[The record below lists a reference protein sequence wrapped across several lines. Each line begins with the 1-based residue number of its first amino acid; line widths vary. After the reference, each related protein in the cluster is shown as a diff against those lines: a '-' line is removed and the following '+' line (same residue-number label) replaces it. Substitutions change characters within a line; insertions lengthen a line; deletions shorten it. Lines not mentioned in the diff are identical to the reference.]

1 MIDLKC
7 TDVRALPGDCAFLID
22 DGKTAVFILEKII
35 DCDRITLLCGETGVN
50 PVRARRRE
58 VPKCARH
65 IL

>member
-1 MIDLKC
+1 ME
-7 TDVRALPGDCAFLID
+7 R
-22 DGKTAVFILEKII
+22 GKTAVFILEKII